1 MFFTVNLLSLSL
13 TVYSV
18 KKYAKNLPD
27 PFDSK
32 GGVLYD
38 ARLMQKVKIPVTI
51 DPVKA
56 AQKRSEYE
64 GFVPLVNLT
73 RLTESLLNKQ
83 GEIAVRIECGTDQQG
98 LTVIQGSAS
107 CEVSVTCERC
117 GQPMA
122 LSLDCN
128 FAYTPVKPG
137 DEAALE
143 VIPERYDVVEK
154 DDHGEINLRQLVED
168 ELILALPLFPMHDEA
183 VCAVS
188 AATMS
193 WGDIGPETEKPNPFA
208 ILQELKKK

>member
-1 MFFTVNLLSLSL
+1 MREKND
-13 TVYSV
+13 
-18 KKYAKNLPD
+18 KYLPD

-32 GGVLYD
+32 GALLYD

-56 AQKRSEYE
+56 AQKRSDYE

-73 RLTESLLNKQ
+73 RLTQSLLNQQ
-83 GEIAVRIECGTDQQG
+83 GEVTVRVECGTDQQG
-98 LTVIQGSAS
+98 LTVIQGGAS

-117 GQPMA
+117 GQAMM

-137 DEAALE
+137 DDSALE
-143 VIPERYDVVEK
+143 LIPERYDVIEK
-154 DDHGEINLRQLVED
+154 DEHGEINLRQLVED

-183 VCAVS
+183 VCTVS
-188 AATMS
+188 AASMS
-193 WGDIGPETEKPNPFA
+193 FGDIGPEPEKPNPFA
-208 ILQELKKK
+208 VLAELKKK